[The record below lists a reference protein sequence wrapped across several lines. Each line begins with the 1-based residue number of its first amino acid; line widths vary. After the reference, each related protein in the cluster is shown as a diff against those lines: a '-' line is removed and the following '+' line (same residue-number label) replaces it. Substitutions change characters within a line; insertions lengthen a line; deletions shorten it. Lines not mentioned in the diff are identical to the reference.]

1 MVLYNINKILTLQK
15 KAIRV
20 ITNSSHSAHTG
31 PLFTSTRILPF
42 DKLLTYNCLLFLHS
56 IAYNYSPKTFNN
68 AWQKNA
74 ERDTGHD
81 MRNQDFYTLPNV
93 RIEQFR
99 KFPNYLLPLEWNK
112 LGDNFRLQH
121 NRTTFRI
128 ALFDYLLEDL

>member
-1 MVLYNINKILTLQK
+1 M
-15 KAIRV
+15 
-20 ITNSSHSAHTG
+20 
-31 PLFTSTRILPF
+31 
-42 DKLLTYNCLLFLHS
+42 HS

-68 AWQKNA
+68 TWQTNA

-81 MRNQDFYTLPNV
+81 LRNQVFFTLPNV
-93 RIEQFR
+93 RIKQFR

-112 LGDNFRLQH
+112 LSDNFRLQQ